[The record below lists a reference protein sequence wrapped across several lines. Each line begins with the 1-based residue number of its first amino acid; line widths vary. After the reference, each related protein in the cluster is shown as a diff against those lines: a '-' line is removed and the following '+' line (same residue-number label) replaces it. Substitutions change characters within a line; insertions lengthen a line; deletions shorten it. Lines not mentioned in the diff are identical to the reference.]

1 MKHRKQYIVIF
12 SLIIIGIIIMTR
24 NTYYMAHI
32 KSITFPEDVIVL
44 DSQVSTSAVYGWHV
58 LAEEIIETTLSWDN
72 VSAIVANSPKGE
84 KINVFPIYF
93 KENGET
99 EILEWDDYSTN
110 LVDSLDNK
118 SKEGMNYYLINEHT
132 QYGSFIFW

>member
-1 MKHRKQYIVIF
+1 MKDV
-12 SLIIIGIIIMTR
+12 
-24 NTYYMAHI
+24 YYMLHI
-32 KSITFPEDVIVL
+32 NSIAFPEDVIVL
-44 DSQVSTSAVYGWHV
+44 DSQVSTSDVYGWHV
-58 LAEEIIETTLSWDN
+58 LAEETIETTLSWDD
-72 VSAIVANSPKGE
+72 VKAIVANSPKGE

-118 SKEGMNYYLINEHT
+118 SKEGMNYYLLNEHT